1 MVNPRL
7 AARGLAALGALAL
20 LAACG
25 GDDTGNPPANLPPS
39 FGVAT
44 LDVTF
49 AENGTDPVA
58 TLTVNDE
65 ATASVTLSLSGP
77 DAALFTIQ
85 NANQLVFVT
94 PPDFENPQDQGGN
107 NVYNVTVRA
116 TDSLGSSS
124 TVDVTV
130 TVTDI
135 ATAMRFI
142 DPVFASTIGL
152 GTVTTATPSG
162 MASVTFTGP
171 RGDTMSERPL
181 LIVGNGSL
189 ASSQS
194 LAGGLALRGYL
205 VGLTDAQSPA
215 DLGAVAMTFAGG
227 EFASLGI
234 DTRAIGIAAPGDA
247 VFAAQL
253 DAAFADSPFTAYTF
267 APEGADPRTA
277 AGQFYTGLLAEPG
290 Q

>member
-1 MVNPRL
+1 MAYPTLAPR
-7 AARGLAALGALAL
+7 ALAALGGLAL

-25 GDDTGNPPANLPPS
+25 GDETGNPPANLPPS

-44 LDVTF
+44 LDVTY
-49 AENGTDPVA
+49 AENGTDPVT
-58 TLTVNDE
+58 TLTINDE

-124 TVDVTV
+124 TVDITV

-152 GTVTTATPSG
+152 GTVTTPTPSG
-162 MASVTFTGP
+162 MASISFTGP
-171 RGDTMSERPL
+171 RGDTMTARPL

-194 LAGGLALRGYL
+194 LADGLALRGYL
-205 VGLTDAQSPA
+205 VGLTDAQVPA
-215 DLGAVAMTFAGG
+215 DLGAIAMTFAGG

-234 DTRAIGIAAPGDA
+234 DAQAIGIAAPGDA
-247 VFAAQL
+247 MFAAQL
-253 DAAFADSPFTAYTF
+253 DTAFADSPFTAYAF
-267 APEGADPRTA
+267 APDGSDPRTA
-277 AGQFYTGLLAEPG
+277 AGQFYTGLLAEGG